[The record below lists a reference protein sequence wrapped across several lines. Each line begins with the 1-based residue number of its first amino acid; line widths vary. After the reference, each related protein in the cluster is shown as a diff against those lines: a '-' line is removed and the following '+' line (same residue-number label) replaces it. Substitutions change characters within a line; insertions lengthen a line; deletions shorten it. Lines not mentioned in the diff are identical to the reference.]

1 MSESRIKEKKREKKY
16 YSGKQ
21 KIDFNTKHNVGSLYI
36 DYKVVADDI
45 LSVWRGLTWDD
56 KRHLLAPSQSRATA
70 ERTPVNGRT

>member
-45 LSVWRGLTWDD
+45 LSVWEFNLG
-56 KRHLLAPSQSRATA
+56 
-70 ERTPVNGRT
+70 